1 MRKGGVRCPGSK
13 EGGSRTRAQAPL
25 ELEPMR
31 SQRAVTAYLASIP
44 SSCPPSTQLTCANS
58 CTQGLLQMME
68 SEVTV
73 TTKSSD
79 VQTAQKASKDAEAE
93 YKEKSGKEV
102 KVTVEEGLS
111 KDR

>member
-1 MRKGGVRCPGSK
+1 
-13 EGGSRTRAQAPL
+13 
-25 ELEPMR
+25 
-31 SQRAVTAYLASIP
+31 
-44 SSCPPSTQLTCANS
+44 
-58 CTQGLLQMME
+58 MME